1 MVEEQKIKLYNCK
14 ITIKLN
20 MDQMKIEI
28 KMFLRN
34 STQIEN
40 KSKISGRKLKTLSM
54 KFSKRKKNWMNRESL
69 LNL

>member
-1 MVEEQKIKLYNCK
+1 
-14 ITIKLN
+14 

-34 STQIEN
+34 STQIKN
-40 KSKISGRKLKTLSM
+40 KSKISGRKLKVLSM